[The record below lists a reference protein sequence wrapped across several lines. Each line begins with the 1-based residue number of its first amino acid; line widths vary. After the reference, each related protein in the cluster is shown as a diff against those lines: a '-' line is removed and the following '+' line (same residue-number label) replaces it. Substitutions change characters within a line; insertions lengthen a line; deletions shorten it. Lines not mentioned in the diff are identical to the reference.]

1 MKLGST
7 AVPSMNFVGLDGPCT
22 EIGMYLYALTALAHT
37 DQDKAA
43 LKSVLSGDIR
53 SATRL
58 AQQRT
63 EDECRLDDPAAY
75 MHWAT
80 LCGDL
85 MLAQDH
91 DEDAEMNYRRALRG
105 AAGGDRGQTRV
116 AACRNT
122 GFMSLHQQRFSTAAV
137 SFQRVVADAATSTAG
152 QVEALCGLAA
162 AQNGM
167 GDAQQAKLTL
177 GAAARRS
184 HESTSPELAIF
195 TDLWSIELQVQHAV
209 RAHTALRDHI
219 FWRSPAVVSTQ
230 SASPEQLMK
239 TVDTCIMRYRT
250 LPLIAQRLH
259 HLRDL
264 MLAID
269 GDAQA
274 LRESQHH
281 LLWLGRAGLVS
292 SERQA
297 RLEWALAALTVKN
310 AEVAHDMLKPLC
322 LREDQRGVRRWD
334 FELSYCRAKLCELQ
348 GRSEESLRH
357 YQRYALESVMCVR
370 SEMTPPTAPRHDEAT
385 EVLATGAA
393 KDEVEM
399 SLPAKYR
406 RAYRYLVAHLGDEGL
421 NVHEIADQIGV
432 TMRALQSAF
441 KSHLGMSPA
450 EVLRRCRM
458 ERIRSDLLAEDGSLR
473 TIAEVASRW
482 GVRSRATLVSSYRKH
497 FGETPEQTLGR
508 RHTPLQ
514 Q

>member
-1 MKLGST
+1 
-7 AVPSMNFVGLDGPCT
+7 
-22 EIGMYLYALTALAHT
+22 MYLYAMTALAHM

-43 LKSVLSGDIR
+43 LSSVLQGDIR
-53 SATRL
+53 TATQL
-58 AQQRT
+58 AQRHS
-63 EDECRLDDPAAY
+63 EDECRQDDPTAY

-91 DEDAEMNYRRALRG
+91 DEDAEVNYRRALRG
-105 AAGGDRGQTRV
+105 ACGADRGQTRV

-137 SFQRVVADAATSTAG
+137 SFQRVVADVATSTAG

-162 AQNGM
+162 AQSGM
-167 GDAQQAKLTL
+167 GDAQQAQITL
-177 GAAARRS
+177 GTAARRS
-184 HESTSPELAIF
+184 QQSTSPELAMF
-195 TDLWSIELQVQHAV
+195 TDLWAIELQVQHAV
-209 RAHTALRDHI
+209 RAHTALRDHV
-219 FWRSPAVVSTQ
+219 FWRSPAIASAR
-230 SASPEQLMK
+230 SASPDELMK
-239 TVDTCIMRYRT
+239 AAEACIVKYRT

-264 MLAID
+264 MLAIE

-274 LRESQHH
+274 LRDCSHH
-281 LLWLGRAGLVS
+281 LLWLGRAGLAS

-310 AEVAHDMLKPLC
+310 ADVARDMLEPLC
-322 LREDQRGVRRWD
+322 AQEGRLGVRRWD

-357 YQRYALESVMCVR
+357 YQRYALESVLCVR
-370 SEMTPPTAPRHDEAT
+370 SEMAPPAPPRNDEAT
-385 EVLATGAA
+385 EAVTAGAV

-406 RAYRYLVAHLGDEGL
+406 RAYRYMVAHLGDDGL
-421 NVHEIADQIGV
+421 NMHEIADQIGV

-441 KSHLGMSPA
+441 KSHVGMSPA

-458 ERIRSDLLAEDGSLR
+458 ERIRSDLMAEDGSLR
-473 TIAEVASRW
+473 TISEVASRW
-482 GVRSRATLVSSYRKH
+482 GVRSRATLVASYRKH
-497 FGETPEQTLGR
+497 FGETPEQTVGR
-508 RHTPLQ
+508 RGAALPPQ
-514 Q
+514 